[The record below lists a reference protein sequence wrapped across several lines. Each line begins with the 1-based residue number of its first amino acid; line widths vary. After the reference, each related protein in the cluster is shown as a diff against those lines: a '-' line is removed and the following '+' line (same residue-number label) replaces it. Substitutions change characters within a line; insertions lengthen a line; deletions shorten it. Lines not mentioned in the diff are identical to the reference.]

1 MDQEVAET
9 LAKIAGVEVE
19 ELATAMF
26 EAGSDFSEKTT
37 EEIIYQDFKTFE
49 LDDITFGVSQVS
61 AVSRRQLNNIK
72 PELQAYL
79 QKVVADKNLWMAFVM
94 LTDIFQEETELIYVG
109 NDAASIV
116 HQAFE
121 VEETDGSF
129 MLPHVVSRKKQLIPN
144 MMQAM
149 QNR

>member
-1 MDQEVAET
+1 
-9 LAKIAGVEVE
+9 
-19 ELATAMF
+19 MF

-49 LDDITFGVSQVS
+49 LDDIAFGVSQVS
-61 AVSRRQLNNIK
+61 AVSRRQLNSIK

-79 QKVVADKNLWMAFVM
+79 QKVVADKNLRMAFVM
-94 LTDIFQEETELIYVG
+94 LTDIFKEETELIYVG

-116 HQAFE
+116 QQAFE